1 MLERLG
7 TLLVV
12 QLCVGVGAAARDA
25 RHELDHHAPRAED
38 GEEERGDEQGRGVG
52 GAERQL
58 LEGGERDG
66 DLLVHDEGG
75 EASGDEEQEQ
85 RREEVGRCA
94 RRRPRPPLEAATA
107 DGGKRREGEDEREE
121 AQRAPAGELPARV
134 GLQRHADDDHEAEED
149 GVQQEHTPGERW
161 VFGSE

>member
-58 LEGGERDG
+58 LEGGERGG

-75 EASGDEEQEQ
+75 EAGGDEEQEQ
-85 RREEVGRCA
+85 EQVLSLPPSEADGEGMSQVSMIRM
-94 RRRPRPPLEAATA
+94 PPPL
-107 DGGKRREGEDEREE
+107 RRLLVRDTGHVDRCLGRWQQGD
-121 AQRAPAGELPARV
+121 AVAGL
-134 GLQRHADDDHEAEED
+134 GQCY
-149 GVQQEHTPGERW
+149 TC
-161 VFGSE
+161 